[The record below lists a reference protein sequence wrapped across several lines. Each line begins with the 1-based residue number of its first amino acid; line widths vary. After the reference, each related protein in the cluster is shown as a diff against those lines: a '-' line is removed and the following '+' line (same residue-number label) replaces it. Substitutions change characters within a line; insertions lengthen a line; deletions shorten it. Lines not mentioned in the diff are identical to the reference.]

1 MYTEDNLFHG
11 ARLLSLWN
19 IGTIVDSRYEIVEHI
34 GDGGMGSVF
43 KVREIGL
50 ERFVALKVLHPILLG
65 DAENRERFKRE
76 GAVLS
81 SLQHPNL
88 LQCFRFGIWNDVNP
102 YIAME
107 FVTGATLSSLIASER
122 LSSQMVLGIG
132 QQICSA
138 MQHVHEKGV
147 IHRDLKPA
155 NVMIAQ
161 ENSQYCA
168 KVLDFGLARSL
179 PGTGVVSQQLTQT
192 GDLVGSIYY
201 MSPEQCLGKKSDARS
216 DIYSL
221 GCLLYEAL
229 CGAPPLIADT
239 PVGVISLHTTTCPE
253 PLEKR
258 LGKSRVPAGLNAV
271 LMRAMSKDPAE
282 RYQAMAEFQAALHMV
297 ECGRGNEIPPSSA
310 SRQCVA
316 DAFAGKKFAMPAML
330 LALMCVAILV
340 PCFIAK
346 TQKIAVFNS
355 SSDKSRLLPRN
366 LGEVDCFSLTGPE
379 RQEKIRQLETWLKR
393 YGAGDLIGRMRANH
407 YLFRLCRIGESPDDR
422 LASMYYGRR
431 ARADLESLR
440 RSPAELKRIGPE
452 KISSIV
458 INFDDLFCSE
468 LGKVQGLRTF
478 LREYGSLIQY
488 PLKDDLIGGIAGVLS
503 NTGAYRDEEILRRS
517 ISRTRSDE
525 KLLWARC
532 LYRQKR
538 FSEAKNEVTSTFVPS
553 IPIYRFDYFHQA
565 VEALLEMGCLTEANL
580 YLEGCSD
587 TGPPSSSLLNSKTPL
602 VHQRCDNEAIHA
614 FYKGLT
620 LSLQKKYG
628 DANQY
633 LMKVIADAPVRSKSR
648 FCEGLLPL
656 AIRNGEQGRLRDA
669 QRLAEDIL
677 PHSKAGDTRWM
688 LSVARIC
695 AKSHPELSR
704 RLTDK
709 CIQLEHTESPHGVL
723 TVRIANV
730 LLESERPHDALEF
743 LVKALSR
750 PDQKNELELR
760 IKYAKALLAS
770 GRATEAERQLQVAER
785 LLGSTSGA
793 VQRELLLTQGAVFR
807 AQRRLKECDEV
818 MGKAISLMGDNSD
831 ADLVEKVAA
840 LEAYSEICRSMGR
853 NDLAETLLGRA
864 DLLLPV
870 ACRGPWKS
878 WKQLSPDYPHQRP
891 FLF

>member
-1 MYTEDNLFHG
+1 M
-11 ARLLSLWN
+11 
-19 IGTIVDSRYEIVEHI
+19 DSRYEIVEHI

-50 ERFVALKVLHPILLG
+50 ERFVALKVLHPILLEN
-65 DAENRERFKRE
+65 AENRERFKRE

-88 LQCFRFGIWNDVNP
+88 LQCFRFGIWKDVNP

-122 LSSQMVLGIG
+122 LSSQRVLGIG

-138 MQHVHEKGV
+138 MQYVHEKGV

-161 ENSQYCA
+161 ESSRYCA
-168 KVLDFGLARSL
+168 KVLDFGLARFL
-179 PGTGVVSQQLTQT
+179 PGTGVGSQHLTQT

-229 CGAPPLIADT
+229 CGAPPLVAET
-239 PVGVISLHTTTCPE
+239 PVGVISLHTNTYPE
-253 PLEKR
+253 PLEKS
-258 LGKSRVPAGLNAV
+258 LGKSSVPAGLNAV

-282 RYQAMAEFQAALHMV
+282 RYQTMAEFQAALHMV
-297 ECGRGNEIPPSSA
+297 ESGRGNEIPPFPA

-316 DAFAGKKFAMPAML
+316 DAFVGKKFAMPAVL
-330 LALMCVAILV
+330 AALMCVAILV

-346 TQKIAVFNS
+346 TPMIAEFNS
-355 SSDKSRLLPRN
+355 SNEESRLLPRN
-366 LGEVDCFSLTGPE
+366 VGDVDCFSLTGSQ
-379 RQEKIRQLETWLKR
+379 RQEKMRQLETWLKR
-393 YGAGDLIGRMRANH
+393 YGAGDLFGRMRANH
-407 YLFRLCRIGESPDDR
+407 YLFRLCRIGEPPDDR
-422 LASMYYGRR
+422 LAAMYGRR
-431 ARADLESLR
+431 ARADLDLLR
-440 RSPAELKRIGPE
+440 RSPAELKRIGAE
-452 KISSIV
+452 KVSSIV

-478 LREYGSLIQY
+478 LRDYGSLIQY
-488 PLKDDLIGGIAGVLS
+488 PLKDDLIGGIAAVLS

-525 KLLWARC
+525 KVLWARC
-532 LYRQKR
+532 LYRQRR
-538 FSEAKNEVTSTFVPS
+538 FSEAKNEVNSTFVQS

-587 TGPPSSSLLNSKTPL
+587 TGPPSSSLLNSKTTL

-633 LMKVIADAPVRSKSR
+633 LMKVIADAPARSKTG
-648 FCEGLLPL
+648 FYEGLLPL
-656 AIRNGEQGRLRDA
+656 AIINGEQGRLSDA
-669 QRLAEDIL
+669 QRLVENLL
-677 PHSKAGDTRWM
+677 PHSKVGDTRWM
-688 LSVARIC
+688 LSVARVC

-709 CIQLEHTESPHGVL
+709 CIQLEAPASAHGVL
-723 TVRIANV
+723 TVRITNV
-730 LLESERPHDALEF
+730 LLESDRPHDALEF
-743 LVKALSR
+743 LVKVLAR
-750 PDQKNELELR
+750 PDQKDELKLR

-770 GRATEAERQLQVAER
+770 GRATEAERQIQVAER
-785 LLGSTSGA
+785 LLGSPSGA
-793 VQRELLLTQGAVFR
+793 VERELLLTRGAVLR
-807 AQRRLKECDEV
+807 AQRKLKECDEV
-818 MGKAISLMGDNSD
+818 MTKAISLMGDNSD
-831 ADLVEKVAA
+831 ADLAEKVAA

-853 NDLAETLLGRA
+853 NDLAESLLRRA

-878 WKQLSPDYPHQRP
+878 WKQLSPDHPHQRP